1 MYNLKYEFLSTKAV
15 LLKEDDQTLKDIVN
29 NIKAKL

>member
-1 MYNLKYEFLSTKAV
+1 MNFLSTKAV

-29 NIKAKL
+29 NVKPKL